1 MSYTFGT
8 FFAFSCKTCQGV
20 CMKIVDKVGIIVRLK
35 EKIAEAQGHNKELAQ
50 QLQKLLDN
58 ILRDTKNSP
67 AI

>member
-1 MSYTFGT
+1 
-8 FFAFSCKTCQGV
+8 
-20 CMKIVDKVGIIVRLK
+20 MKIVDKVGIIVRLK

>member
-1 MSYTFGT
+1 ML
-8 FFAFSCKTCQGV
+8 FAFGRLETTKGV
-20 CMKIVDKVGIIVRLK
+20 CMKIIDKVGIIIRLK
-35 EKIAEAQGHNKELAQ
+35 EKIADAQTHNKELAQ